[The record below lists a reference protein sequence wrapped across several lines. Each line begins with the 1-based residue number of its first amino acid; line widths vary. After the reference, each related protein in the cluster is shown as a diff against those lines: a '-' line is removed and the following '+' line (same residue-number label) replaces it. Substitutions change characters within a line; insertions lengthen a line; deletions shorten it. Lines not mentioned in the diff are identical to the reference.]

1 MLGLGLIGGSIAR
14 AAVTAGFDVRAWT
27 PAGDG
32 PRHAEADG
40 IRRAAT
46 LAEAVERADL
56 VALAAPP
63 LACLSLLDELASL
76 GPPLGPDVVVTDV
89 ASTKVAIVDRAR
101 AAGLRFVGGHPMAGR
116 ETTGYAASDADLLSG
131 RPWVVI
137 RPDPPDDAAVE
148 RVRTLIAACGA
159 EPVTMGAAEHDR
171 AVAAVSHLP
180 LVVAAALAET
190 LEGSADR
197 TAAQQLAAGGWA
209 SATRVGRGDVEMGT
223 GILATNAM
231 AVADR
236 LRALRGVLDA
246 WQANLDG
253 RDEGAIRERLAAA
266 RRVLA
271 APGSDDGGAAG

>member
-46 LAEAVERADL
+46 LAE
-56 VALAAPP
+56 
-63 LACLSLLDELASL
+63 
-76 GPPLGPDVVVTDV
+76 
-89 ASTKVAIVDRAR
+89 
-101 AAGLRFVGGHPMAGR
+101 
-116 ETTGYAASDADLLSG
+116 
-131 RPWVVI
+131 
-137 RPDPPDDAAVE
+137 AVE

-197 TAAQQLAAGGWA
+197 TAAQGLAAGGWA